1 MKLSTKG
8 RISMNQRIVNVKL
21 STLNNDD
28 VLIFYLEDEAQQQY
42 FVNLNDSNN
51 QSEMKIVFTKL
62 LELLLDYDIVL
73 NLVFDDNY
81 NKGLYKDVCTE
92 YINDLNREIKQ
103 VKETIHKEFK

>member
-1 MKLSTKG
+1 
-8 RISMNQRIVNVKL
+8 MNQRIVNVKL